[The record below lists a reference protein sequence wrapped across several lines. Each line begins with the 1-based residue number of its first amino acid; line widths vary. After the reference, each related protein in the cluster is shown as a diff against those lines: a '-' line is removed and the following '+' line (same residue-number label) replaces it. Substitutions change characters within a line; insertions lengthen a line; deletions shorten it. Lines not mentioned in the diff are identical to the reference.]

1 MASIQG
7 TSIDSN
13 PTSTPAL
20 GSTKPARET
29 DRLLPTKVHVSSFC
43 LFTAT
48 DLTCMQVRE
57 PTRTSKIF
65 CLWLGLVG
73 IVLLLIVGVALVFV
87 KYLYFIHACHPPFNG
102 SNGSWTNGSN
112 VSSLGNDPSFYVNG
126 NKIETGSYM
135 HIMLII
141 FLVSLSFLK
150 IPEYFMLAWG
160 THKWLLHKPRD
171 LPIPKPARSCG
182 FVLSIVVVMVFLFGL
197 GGTVIYLGVEMEK
210 EEEAEEERN
219 SECDKL
225 FRHKFGVVYK
235 VHCGMDLF
243 SALLACFV
251 RVWMIDHT
259 YKVKNI
265 WSVPEATNEQ
275 PAAKA
280 TDKKLA
286 LTNKTAQQLAE
297 DAYLHEYE
305 FEYVKKG
312 EQAKEQMM
320 PFVPWFLM
328 PWLHFLVLT
337 VINPH
342 LLLTPWTHNGDGQRS
357 KVIMISRVFYFLTV
371 ILYFVQILIQN
382 GCAMRMNQYHKDYYR
397 DMEERLVYKYGHYTK
412 RPQTTDAPSGRTVP
426 DDSVPADSVPADSV
440 PDDSVPDDS
449 VEVNSFKKSY
459 ILIASQMSMKF
470 KDEYNFDPTFFSF
483 FTNMNVANP
492 FYLIIFI
499 VGIAVSAS
507 DFLYK

>member
-1 MASIQG
+1 MASIQD
-7 TSIDSN
+7 TSINSN
-13 PTSTPAL
+13 LSSTPTC
-20 GSTKPARET
+20 GSTKSTSET
-29 DRLLPTKVHVSSFC
+29 DPLLKVHVSSFC

-48 DLTCMQVRE
+48 DISCIQVTE
-57 PTRTSKIF
+57 PTATCTCTCTSTKKIG
-65 CLWLGLVG
+65 CLWLVVG
-73 IVLLLIVGVALVFV
+73 VIVLLLIVGVALVFV
-87 KYLYFIHACHPPFNG
+87 KYLYFISACHPLFNG

-141 FLVSLSFLK
+141 FLVSVSFLK
-150 IPEYFMLAWG
+150 IPEYIMLAWG
-160 THKWLLHKPRD
+160 THKWLLHKPRPD
-171 LPIPKPARSCG
+171 LLPIPKHVCSCG
-182 FVLSIVVVMVFLFGL
+182 FVLFIVVVVVFLLGL
-197 GGTVIYLGVEMEK
+197 GGTVVYLGVEMEK
-210 EEEAEEERN
+210 EKEEEEERN
-219 SECDKL
+219 SECDKR
-225 FRHKFGVVYK
+225 FRHMLGVVYK
-235 VHCGMDLF
+235 VHCGLDLV

-251 RVWMIDHT
+251 RAWMINHT

-265 WSVPEATNEQ
+265 WSSAEVTDEQ

-280 TDKKLA
+280 TNKKLA

-357 KVIMISRVFYFLTV
+357 KVITISRVFYFLTV

-397 DMEERLVYKYGHYTK
+397 DMEERVVYKYGHYTK
-412 RPQTTDAPSGRTVP
+412 HPQTTDVPSGRAVP
-426 DDSVPADSVPADSV
+426 DDSVK
-440 PDDSVPDDS
+440 
-449 VEVNSFKKSY
+449 VNSF

-470 KDEYNFDPTFFSF
+470 KDKYNFDPTFFSF

-492 FYLIIFI
+492 FCLVIFI